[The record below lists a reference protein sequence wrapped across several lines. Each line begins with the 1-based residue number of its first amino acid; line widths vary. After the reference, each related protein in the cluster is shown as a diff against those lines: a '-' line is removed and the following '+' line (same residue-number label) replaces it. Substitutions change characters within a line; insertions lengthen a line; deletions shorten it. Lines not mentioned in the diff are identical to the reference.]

1 MFILS
6 QTLLTVLLP
15 TSHLVQQ
22 KATQEYTKICVW
34 AEIWGYPWHCILELK
49 YYFPTNHIKT
59 EDLKKQHGRERE
71 MTSYCIKRTHEGAY
85 RHKKRR
91 CHIRK
96 ENTVQKVG
104 NEFWGKLEK
113 GNWGTKILFQE
124 VFGEAQLKLCS
135 CEEAATTAPSC
146 LLELSSEDQQR
157 KHTQESLLSGPQSAT
172 QHRHYPEASDTSPLG
187 LRSLDFPGRR
197 FP

>member
-1 MFILS
+1 MFTLG

-22 KATQEYTKICVW
+22 KATQEYAKICVG
-34 AEIWGYPWHCILELK
+34 AEIWVYPWHCILELK
-49 YYFPTNHIKT
+49 YYFPTKHRKT

-91 CHIRK
+91 CHNRK

-113 GNWGTKILFQE
+113 GNWGTKILFRE

-135 CEEAATTAPSC
+135 CEEAATTAPSWSF
-146 LLELSSEDQQR
+146 LQKISR
-157 KHTQESLLSGPQSAT
+157 ESTWKSHFCQGHRMLHSTDTTLRPQT
-172 QHRHYPEASDTSPLG
+172 HHP
-187 LRSLDFPGRR
+187 
-197 FP
+197 